1 MTKSQRALKIIAIIV
16 AVLVPA
22 VAFFTQLAT
31 VGLIG
36 PDEPRYAF
44 IARAMAQTHDWVT
57 PRLYGQPWF
66 EKPVLYYWVAGIAFR
81 FLKSGE
87 IAARLPSSIAALL
100 ATCAIGWFALKEYG
114 ERTAW
119 MAVMIFSTTAAAIAF
134 SRAATPD
141 MLFSASL
148 TLAMVCAGGILRE
161 ESVLRG
167 LQNSAVD
174 DSPESPVKTASL
186 SRTTASVVFFGS
198 WLGVATLA
206 KGPAAIVLAGGSLGL
221 WALCTRNWKA
231 LRRFVHWYGVVAF
244 AIVALPWYAIC
255 AARNPDFLRMFLF
268 LHNVERYISPVFQHV
283 QPFWFF
289 GPILLIALVPWT
301 ILLVPAAAEGWRLWR
316 EKSWG
321 DSPGFFVACWVIFPV
336 LFFSASQSKLPG
348 YILPCIPALAL
359 LFAVGLDRWIA
370 QTKWPTRYLLAAAG
384 LTLWLILYYVAH
396 QFGPYIPDYFV
407 RDVRAFE
414 VLVFFVVSTT
424 PFLARPRV
432 ATGMLAACVLFVL
445 TVGGIALSIKT
456 PPLSARPL
464 LPVRAWFVAHR
475 DEAITVYHVNRN
487 WEYGLNF
494 YYGRELPEWTPD
506 IAGVSVLFTSPDG
519 LSELSDKAMVGN
531 VSQFGNPP
539 CVRALV
545 VPDEP

>member
-1 MTKSQRALKIIAIIV
+1 
-16 AVLVPA
+16 
-22 VAFFTQLAT
+22 
-31 VGLIG
+31 
-36 PDEPRYAF
+36 
-44 IARAMAQTHDWVT
+44 
-57 PRLYGQPWF
+57 
-66 EKPVLYYWVAGIAFR
+66 
-81 FLKSGE
+81 
-87 IAARLPSSIAALL
+87 
-100 ATCAIGWFALKEYG
+100 
-114 ERTAW
+114 
-119 MAVMIFSTTAAAIAF
+119 
-134 SRAATPD
+134 
-141 MLFSASL
+141 
-148 TLAMVCAGGILRE
+148 
-161 ESVLRG
+161 
-167 LQNSAVD
+167 
-174 DSPESPVKTASL
+174 
-186 SRTTASVVFFGS
+186 
-198 WLGVATLA
+198 VATLA

-221 WALCTRNWKA
+221 WALCSRNWKA

-244 AIVALPWYAIC
+244 AIVAVPWYAIC
-255 AARNPDFLRMFLF
+255 AARNPDFLRTFLF

-289 GPILLIALVPWT
+289 GPILLFALVPWT
-301 ILLVPAAAEGWRLWR
+301 ILLLPAAAEGWRLWR
-316 EKSWG
+316 EKSWR

-384 LTLWLILYYVAH
+384 LTLWLVLFYVAQ
-396 QFGPYIPDYFV
+396 QFAPYIPDYFT

-414 VLVFFVVSTT
+414 ILVFFVVSTT

-445 TVGGIALSIKT
+445 TIGGIALSIKT

-464 LPVRAWFVAHR
+464 LPARAWFVAHR
-475 DEAITVYHVNRN
+475 DEAVTVYHVNRN

-494 YYGRELPEWTPD
+494 YYGRELPEWTPN
-506 IAGVSVLFTSPDG
+506 IAGVSVLFTSPEG

-531 VSQFGNPP
+531 ISQFGNPP

>member
-1 MTKSQRALKIIAIIV
+1 MTKSQRALRIIAIIA

-22 VAFFTQLAT
+22 IAFFTQLAT
-31 VGLIG
+31 IGLVG
-36 PDEPRYAF
+36 PDEPRYAW

-66 EKPVLYYWVAGIAFR
+66 EKPVLYYWAAGIAFR

-87 IAARLPSSIAALL
+87 IAARLPSAIAALL

-114 ERTAW
+114 ERVTWIAI
-119 MAVMIFSTTAAAIAF
+119 MIFATTAAAIAF

-148 TLAMVCAGGILRE
+148 TFAMVCAGEILRE
-161 ESVLRG
+161 AGLLRG
-167 LQNSAVD
+167 LNTASVD
-174 DSPESPVKTASL
+174 DSQRPLASSALGAAFFGASL
-186 SRTTASVVFFGS
+186 GA
-198 WLGVATLA
+198 ATLA
-206 KGPAAIVLAGGSLGL
+206 KGPAAIVLAGGSLAL

-231 LRRFVHWYGVVAF
+231 LRRFAQPYAIGAF
-244 AIVALPWYAIC
+244 AIVAVPWYAIC
-255 AARNPDFLRMFLF
+255 AWRNPDFLRTFLY

-283 QPFWFF
+283 QAFWFF
-289 GPILLIALVPWT
+289 GPILLFALIPWT
-301 ILLVPAAAEGWRLWR
+301 ILLLPAAAEGWRLWR
-316 EKSWG
+316 EKSWHK
-321 DSPGFFVACWVIFPV
+321 SPGFFAACWVMFTIV
-336 LFFSASQSKLPG
+336 FFSASQSKLPG
-348 YILPCIPALAL
+348 YILPAIPALAL
-359 LFAVGLDRWIA
+359 LLAIGFERLVA

-384 LTLWLILYYVAH
+384 LTLWLVLFYVAH
-396 QFGPYIPDYFV
+396 QSAPYIPDYFT

-424 PFLARPRV
+424 PFLAPPRV

-456 PPLSARPL
+456 PQLSARPL
-464 LPVRAWFVAHR
+464 LPPPAWFVVHR
-475 DEAITVYHVNRN
+475 DEAVTVYHVNRN

-494 YYGRELPEWTPD
+494 YYGRELPEWTPN
-506 IAGVSVLFTSPDG
+506 IPGVSIVFTSPAG
-519 LSELSDKAMVGN
+519 MEELSQKAMIGN

-539 CVRALV
+539 CVRAQIAA
-545 VPDEP
+545 DEP

>member
-16 AVLVPA
+16 AVFVPA

-66 EKPVLYYWVAGIAFR
+66 EKPVLYYWIAGIGFR

-87 IAARLPSSIAALL
+87 IAARLPSAIAALL
-100 ATCAIGWFALKEYG
+100 AACAIGWFALKEYG

-119 MAVMIFSTTAAAIAF
+119 IAVMIFSTTAAAIAF

-148 TLAMVCAGGILRE
+148 AFAMVCAGGILRE
-161 ESVLRG
+161 DGVLRG
-167 LQNSAVD
+167 LLTPQSD
-174 DSPESPVKTASL
+174 DSAGSPASTT
-186 SRTTASVVFFGS
+186 SSYTRTGAAFFGA

-221 WALCTRNWKA
+221 WALCSRNWKA
-231 LRRFVHWYGVVAF
+231 LRRFVDWYAVGAF
-244 AIVALPWYAIC
+244 AIVAVPWYAIC
-255 AARNPDFLRMFLF
+255 AARNPDFLRTFLF
-268 LHNVERYISPVFQHV
+268 LHNVERYVSPVFQHV

-316 EKSWG
+316 EKSWR
-321 DSPGFFVACWVIFPV
+321 DSPGFYAACWVIFPV

-348 YILPCIPALAL
+348 YILPAIPALSL
-359 LFAVGLDRWIA
+359 LLAVGFEQWIDR
-370 QTKWPTRYLLAAAG
+370 TKWPTRYLLAAAG
-384 LTLWLILYYVAH
+384 LTLWLVLFYVAH
-396 QFGPYIPDYFV
+396 QFAPYIPDYFE

-445 TVGGIALSIKT
+445 TIGGIALSIKT
-456 PPLSARPL
+456 PPLSARPM
-464 LPVRAWFVAHR
+464 LPARAWFVAHG
-475 DEAITVYHVNRN
+475 DETVTVYHVNRN

-506 IAGVSVLFTSPDG
+506 IPGVSVVFTSPDG
-519 LSELSDKAMVGN
+519 MEGLSQKAMVGT
-531 VSQFGNPP
+531 VTQFGNPP
-539 CVRALV
+539 CLRALV
-545 VPDEP
+545 APEEP